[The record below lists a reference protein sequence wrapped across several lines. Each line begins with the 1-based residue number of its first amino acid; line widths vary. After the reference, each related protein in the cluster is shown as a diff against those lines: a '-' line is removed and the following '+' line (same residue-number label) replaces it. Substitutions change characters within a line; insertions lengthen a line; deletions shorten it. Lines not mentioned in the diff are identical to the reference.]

1 MIKIRRPAI
10 MPEIAIP
17 RMHEFW
23 AYVACLDVK
32 RFSAFGLV
40 QRTSPRWLPWRFG
53 ARNNPINIGLFVP
66 ITFAAEFAIY
76 GYLATLDEQC
86 LQISFAKHHQ
96 GVVLSLIHI

>member
-1 MIKIRRPAI
+1 MIANRQLAI

-23 AYVACLDVK
+23 AYVGCPDVK

-40 QRTSPRWLPWRFG
+40 QRASSRWLPWCFG
-53 ARNNPINIGLFVP
+53 ACNNPINIDLSVP

-76 GYLATLDEQC
+76 GYLAALKEQS
-86 LQISFAKHHQ
+86 LQIIFPKHH
-96 GVVLSLIHI
+96 